1 MDTEQHIY
9 GRRKD
14 DDMPT
19 DQLTPEIIAS
29 LSDSQRMNVRIIQSL
44 TNINNNISAL
54 NTNLTNIKID
64 VDNHEKI
71 LITGD
76 NGRLSM
82 QERMRNVENYLEG
95 IRYWSR
101 LVGGAILLQ
110 TITFGI
116 ATAIALVRILPL
128 LEKSIGP

>member
-128 LEKSIGP
+128 LEKSIVP